1 MLIHRCDACG
11 KLIET
16 WEQFADMELV
26 RHRVSTQSSTILD
39 NIDCESKDVVV
50 SMDLC
55 KGCTDSVLEFLRG
68 EVEP

>member
-16 WEQFADMELV
+16 WEQFSDMELV
-26 RHRVSTQSSTILD
+26 RHKVPTQSSTILD
-39 NIDCESKDVVV
+39 GIECKSKNVVV
-50 SMDLC
+50 SMGLC

-68 EVEP
+68 EVEL